1 MYLLPRKAGRALNTS
16 QPGRTMAKQ
25 KYTQAEI
32 ERVLGLLHTIGYNM
46 LTEPDQKI
54 ADWFDE

>member
-1 MYLLPRKAGRALNTS
+1 
-16 QPGRTMAKQ
+16 MAKQ
-25 KYTQAEI
+25 KYTQVEI
-32 ERVLGLLHTIGYNM
+32 ERVLGLLHTIGYDM